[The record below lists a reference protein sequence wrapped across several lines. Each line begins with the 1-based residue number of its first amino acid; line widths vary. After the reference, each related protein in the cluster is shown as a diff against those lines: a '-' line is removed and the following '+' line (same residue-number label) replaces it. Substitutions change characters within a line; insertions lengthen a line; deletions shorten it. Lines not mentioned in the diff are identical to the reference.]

1 MAGRLTDVLM
11 ALAMGLENSMFH
23 ICSYYVKRVNRSL
36 MEEKDGKAGPL
47 SFFATSQVNTALA
60 ATLALLRT
68 SKELSG

>member
-1 MAGRLTDVLM
+1 
-11 ALAMGLENSMFH
+11 MFY
-23 ICSYYVKRVNRSL
+23 ICSYYAKRVNRSL

-47 SFFATSQVNTALA
+47 SFFATSQVNTAFA